1 MRALV
6 YTRPNTVELLEID
19 QPVAGAAEVL
29 VRVDAAG
36 ICGSELHGISDTSFR
51 RPPLVMG
58 HEFSGTTL
66 DGRRVVANP
75 LLSCGDCDQCER
87 GCEHLC
93 RSRAILGIHRPGA
106 FAEWI
111 AVPERALHELP
122 AAMSF
127 ETAALIEPLANGV
140 HAVNLSNGEPDAR
153 IAIFGAGT
161 IGLVALLAARRRSDR
176 VAVCDLSPERLA
188 VAERLGAGTTTTAL
202 DGEFDVV
209 IDAVGAA
216 STHRASIEHLR
227 PGGTT
232 VWIGLLSRD
241 ADIDAQA
248 LVRDEKH
255 VVGSYCYTTADF
267 AEAVALASE
276 IDLGW
281 TTSFDLDDGVTIFNE
296 LMHGRHDVVK
306 AVLRPTKD
314 RAAARR

>member
-1 MRALV
+1 MQALV
-6 YTRPNTVELLEID
+6 FTRPGTVELLEID
-19 QPVAGAAEVL
+19 PPVPDAGEVL

-58 HEFSGTTL
+58 HEFSGTTV

-75 LLSCGDCDQCER
+75 LLSCGACDQCER

-93 RSRAILGIHRPGA
+93 RVRAILGIHRQGA

-111 AVPERALHELP
+111 AVPEGALHVLP

-140 HAVNLSNGEPDAR
+140 HAVNLSNAEPAAR
-153 IAIFGAGT
+153 IAILGAGT
-161 IGLVALLAARRRSDR
+161 IGLVALLAARRRTDD

-188 VAERLGAGTTTTAL
+188 VADRLGARTTTSEL
-202 DGEFDVV
+202 RGEFDVV

-216 STHRASIEHLR
+216 STHRASIERVR

-232 VWIGLLSRD
+232 VWIGLLSSD
-241 ADIDAQA
+241 ADIDARA

-255 VVGSYCYTTADF
+255 VVGSYGYTSGEF
-267 AEAVALASE
+267 AEAVAVAADTEL
-276 IDLGW
+276 DW
-281 TTSFDLDDGVTIFNE
+281 TTSFALDDGVAIFNE

-306 AVLRPTKD
+306 AVLRPGGTGS
-314 RAAARR
+314 

>member
-6 YTRPNTVELLEID
+6 YTRPGTVELLDIE
-19 QPVAGAAEVL
+19 QPTPDAEEVL

-36 ICGSELHGISDTSFR
+36 ICGSELHGIADTSFR

-58 HEFSGTTL
+58 HEFSSTTL
-66 DGRRVVANP
+66 DGLRVVVNP

-87 GCEHLC
+87 GCDHLC
-93 RSRAILGIHRPGA
+93 RVRAILGIHRQGA

-127 ETAALIEPLANGV
+127 ETAALIEPLANGA
-140 HAVNLSNGEPDAR
+140 HAVNLSNGEAGAR
-153 IAIFGAGT
+153 IAILGAGT
-161 IGLVALLAARRRSDR
+161 IGLVALLAARRRFDG
-176 VAVCDLSPERLA
+176 VTVCDLSPERLA
-188 VAERLGAGTTTTAL
+188 VADRLGAHTTTTAL

-209 IDAVGAA
+209 IDAVGAG

-232 VWIGLLSRD
+232 VWIGLLSSD
-241 ADIDAQA
+241 ADIDGRA

-255 VVGSYCYTTADF
+255 IVGSYCYTAVEF
-267 AEAVALASE
+267 AEAVALAADT
-276 IDLGW
+276 DLDW
-281 TTSFDLDDGVTIFNE
+281 TTSFDLDDGVMIFNE

-306 AVLRPTKD
+306 AVLRPGK
-314 RAAARR
+314 AEV